1 MQKTP
6 FYKVWFLWVQD
17 PKSGFNWRSVYP
29 AGSMPALARSRCSG
43 RRGHTG
49 SGCTIRRSNASA
61 DRRYSGG
68 VPDRYRGYP
77 HLGRIL
83 IKEKR
88 QEGIG
93 MAITMSVNEQ
103 WAVFHPCT
111 GMETGKR
118 TAPSHMKKNGFD
130 FISKRL
136 KIFRRK
142 REVVK

>member
-1 MQKTP
+1 
-6 FYKVWFLWVQD
+6 
-17 PKSGFNWRSVYP
+17 
-29 AGSMPALARSRCSG
+29 
-43 RRGHTG
+43 
-49 SGCTIRRSNASA
+49 
-61 DRRYSGG
+61 
-68 VPDRYRGYP
+68 
-77 HLGRIL
+77 
-83 IKEKR
+83 
-88 QEGIG
+88 

-142 REVVK
+142 RKFFLQIKESCSTIFHAVTLAYDEAADGR